1 MGSNRTGAKSDLA
14 DCLEDLAAAHPS
26 GNTPAVQAVII
37 DGASAVNMLKPGPAT
52 KTFLDFA
59 NQHLPYIKSHL
70 QHSNRV
76 DIIWD
81 RYFPDSLKTE
91 SRLKRGR
98 EVRHRVEA
106 ATRVPGSWYEFPRL
120 KENKEELFALLAQI
134 VTNNP
139 LINDP
144 KHIP

>member
-1 MGSNRTGAKSDLA
+1 
-14 DCLEDLAAAHPS
+14 
-26 GNTPAVQAVII
+26 
-37 DGASAVNMLKPGPAT
+37 MLKHGPAT

-59 NQHLPYIKSHL
+59 NQQFLPYIKSHL
-70 QHSNRV
+70 QHANRV

-91 SRLKRGR
+91 TRLKRGKGGNR
-98 EVRHRVEA
+98 RVEP
-106 ATRVPGSWYEFPRL
+106 ATRVPGNWYEFLRL
-120 KENKEELFALLAQI
+120 KENKEELFAFLAQI

>member
-1 MGSNRTGAKSDLA
+1 M
-14 DCLEDLAAAHPS
+14 
-26 GNTPAVQAVII
+26 II
-37 DGASAVNMLKPGPAT
+37 DGASAVNMLKPGPGPA

-70 QHSNRV
+70 QHSNSV

-91 SRLKRGR
+91 TRLRRGKG
-98 EVRHRVEA
+98 VRRRVEP
-106 ATRVPGSWYEFPRL
+106 ATRVPGNWYEFPCL
-120 KENKEELFALLAQI
+120 KENKEELFALLAQM